1 MNRRVALALVGAFL
15 VACHARAPR
24 RPQVPVSP
32 AQVDRGHL
40 VYQAT
45 LEDGPRVRRFRL
57 AVAVARPGRFRLEF
71 LPPVGGPR
79 AIIASDGRSL
89 QAVFPP
95 RRTFARAPAT
105 AEKMEVLLGLPL
117 DPEEFLGLLTGSPS
131 NPGTGPRPRP
141 GGGSVLLIYEFEES
155 GRARQAQ
162 VEVTDAAGTVSLY
175 TVEYLDPWVGPWGL
189 QARRIRLLHAG
200 RGLTLRLKSVSR
212 KPPAAEAF
220 QVRVPLRF
228 EEVPL
233 EQLQAAGGLL
243 FDDGG
248 AP

>member
-1 MNRRVALALVGAFL
+1 MNRRVALALVGVLL

-24 RPQVPVSP
+24 QPRVPVPS

-45 LEDGPRVRRFRL
+45 LKDGPRKRRFRL
-57 AVAVARPGRFRLEF
+57 AIAVLRPGRFRLEF
-71 LPPVGGPR
+71 LAPVGGPR
-79 AIIASDGRSL
+79 AIIASDGKSL

-95 RRTFARAPAT
+95 QRMFAQAPAT
-105 AEKMEVLLGLPL
+105 AEKMEMLLGLPL
-117 DPEEFLGLLTGSPS
+117 GPEEFLGLLIGSPS
-131 NPGTGPRPRP
+131 NPETGPRPRP
-141 GGGSVLLIYEFEES
+141 GGGSVQLVYEFDES

-162 VEVTDAAGTVSLY
+162 VKVTDAAGTVSLY
-175 TVEYLDPWVGPWGL
+175 TVEYLDPWAGPWGL
-189 QARRIRLLHAG
+189 QARQIRLRHAD
-200 RGLTLRLKSVSR
+200 RGLTLRLKSASR
-212 KPPAAEAF
+212 KHPTPEAF
-220 QVRVPLRF
+220 QVRVPVRF

-233 EQLQAAGGLL
+233 HQLPAVGGLL